1 MTLSRPLGP
10 WDQNVHWE
18 GNGTNW
24 NLYKVTQ
31 KIYFIKTLKIAFI
44 SRHFLI
50 SKGERWASFESFFAL
65 EYSYY
70 EPGIEICGLNRCG
83 PVTNKLLICFGWWGD
98 EVINRIWSRPDS
110 WELSTEPHRDV
121 HLAGISVRQKHD
133 YYYYFHYQI
142 WAWPG
147 YCSVAGDVVGNQRP
161 GLLITE
167 PGPDRKSHLSSELIR
182 FMFG

>member
-1 MTLSRPLGP
+1 MEQIGI
-10 WDQNVHWE
+10 
-18 GNGTNW
+18 
-24 NLYKVTQ
+24 YKVTP
-31 KIYFIKTLKIAFI
+31 KIYFIKLLKIAFI

-50 SKGERWASFESFFAL
+50 RKGERWESFKTFLPSTITVIMKQAL
-65 EYSYY
+65 KYASSA
-70 EPGIEICGLNRCG
+70 
-83 PVTNKLLICFGWWGD
+83 VTNKLLICFGWWGD

-167 PGPDRKSHLSSELIR
+167 PGSDRKSHLSSELIR